1 METIEEII
9 QDYTREAE
17 IDIVAL
23 AQLASRFS
31 FNQKI
36 TSDAEVKKKSLQ
48 VARGLIANGVCP
60 GYMKADLGFNFWQG
74 TSDELLARISAS
86 WPTVGI
92 PTLASDHCWFA
103 KRADYDAEG
112 NLIHRPPR
120 SAAVLTDSSYR
131 D

>member
-23 AQLASRFS
+23 AQLASQFS

-36 TSDAEVKKKSLQ
+36 TSYAVIKEKSLQ
-48 VARGLIANGVCP
+48 VARGLIDNGVYP
-60 GYMKADLGFNFWQG
+60 GYMADDLGFNFWQG
-74 TSDELLARISAS
+74 TPDELIAKIDAS
-86 WPTVGI
+86 WPGVGI
-92 PTLASDHCWFA
+92 PTLATDHCWFA

-112 NLIHRPPR
+112 NLIHRPPPR
-120 SAAVLTDSSYR
+120 RWHQPA
-131 D
+131 